1 MKKYLEKYVA
11 ALAIATAFV
20 GCTQDHIV
28 YNGPSHIM
36 FSDTLYQYAVEQ
48 DNKVFSVPVSAT
60 ETTDYDRTFAVEI
73 DERQSNAVEGL
84 HYRILDNTVTIKAGE
99 TVGNVMVQGVYDNI
113 GATDSLGFTLR
124 LVIPDEYQWEL
135 YKDYSHVVMQK
146 ACPFDINNFTGW
158 CIVTSTYY
166 SQYLNNVS
174 SRLIRTELVADEPN
188 TILLKDIYYD
198 GYDLKLKFN
207 TDNVLEPKV
216 EMDSQVAGKT
226 GEAFGTIYGDGKLRI
241 SQPSIYTS
249 YYNTCQNY
257 VLQYITMSVQNKD
270 GSLFGTVGTYV
281 TVMEW
286 ISDAE
291 AEKLKEEGY

>member
-1 MKKYLEKYVA
+1 MSPA
-11 ALAIATAFV
+11 
-20 GCTQDHIV
+20 
-28 YNGPSHIM
+28 
-36 FSDTLYQYAVEQ
+36 
-48 DNKVFSVPVSAT
+48 
-60 ETTDYDRTFAVEI
+60 
-73 DERQSNAVEGL
+73 
-84 HYRILDNTVTIKAGE
+84 
-99 TVGNVMVQGVYDNI
+99 
-113 GATDSLGFTLR
+113 
-124 LVIPDEYQWEL
+124 
-135 YKDYSHVVMQK
+135 
-146 ACPFDINNFTGW
+146 
-158 CIVTSTYY
+158 
-166 SQYLNNVS
+166 VS
-174 SRLIRTELVADEPN
+174 SAPSWWPTN